1 MDWLNIHRTTLGS
14 EQFLGSDPVQRAT
27 WLCLMAYCADQEN
40 GGRIV
45 AADAWNDRRWQQIVR
60 VTHSEVCETCALWS
74 WDGADLVVWAYPAE
88 KEAEVRRNRENG
100 KGGGRPPKKP
110 AENHPVIPGLSETEP
125 PAPIS
130 AETERNRKG
139 IGKEEEGERKEN
151 RERVAGSAEIVVQ
164 AWNASV
170 EGTNLPKARETTP
183 RRRTIATRLK
193 EKGWIEDFRIAAAF
207 VASSP
212 FHCGDN
218 DRKWTATIDY
228 LLQAGKATE
237 LAEKQKAIAPARQFE
252 ISAPPLTE
260 ADLEAARRL

>member
-1 MDWLNIHRTTLGS
+1 MRIRDWGENYETSDSRKIKNLTWIRQGIMTNSVEWARLWLKADAAEIWAGWTAVVLFAAQSHDRGSIASIEDIALLSRVPVGMIQKGLQWGVSAGFVDSPDDLPELPDDLPEEQENSGTTLHNRQDRTGQDRT
-14 EQFLGSDPVQRAT
+14 ET
-27 WLCLMAYCADQEN
+27 
-40 GGRIV
+40 GG
-45 AADAWNDRRWQQIVR
+45 
-60 VTHSEVCETCALWS
+60 
-74 WDGADLVVWAYPAE
+74 
-88 KEAEVRRNRENG
+88 
-100 KGGGRPPKKP
+100 
-110 AENHPVIPGLSETEP
+110 
-125 PAPIS
+125 
-130 AETERNRKG
+130 
-139 IGKEEEGERKEN
+139 
-151 RERVAGSAEIVVQ
+151 RVAGSAEIVVQ
-164 AWNASV
+164 AWNSSV